1 MTDTR
6 RRAKRAVSLVVPV
19 SAFAAGLYVL
29 VAKGALTIDLGVGR
43 RVRPLGPLDV
53 AIDAPR
59 ETVFDV
65 IAAPYLGKTPRAM
78 QNKIRVLEHGND
90 MVLAAHYTDVGP
102 LTTLTVEVVT
112 FERPE
117 RVRFRLVRGPVPHVT
132 EEFVLTARADGGCD
146 FVYTGEIGADLWSLG
161 AWWTGIVAKRWEA
174 TVRQSVEQIKA
185 EAERRA
191 AVGRTVKP

>member
-1 MTDTR
+1 L
-6 RRAKRAVSLVVPV
+6 RRAKRAASLVVPA

-65 IAAPYLGKTPRAM
+65 IAAPYVGKTPRAM
-78 QNKIRVLEHGND
+78 QNEIRVLERGTD
-90 MVLAAHYTDVGP
+90 MVLAAHYTEVGP
-102 LTTLTVEVVT
+102 LTTVTVEIVA

-132 EEFVLTARADGGCD
+132 EEFALTDRADGGCD
-146 FVYTGEIGADLWSLG
+146 FLYTGEIGADLWSLG
-161 AWWTGIVAKRWEA
+161 TWWADVVAKRWEA
-174 TVRQSVEQIKA
+174 TVRQSVEQIKT

-191 AVGRTVKP
+191 AVHRTVKP

>member
-1 MTDTR
+1 MTKPTR
-6 RRAKRAVSLVVPV
+6 RVTRAASLVVPA

-29 VAKGALTIDLGVGR
+29 VAKGALTIDLDVGR

-53 AIDAPR
+53 VIDAPR

-65 IAAPYLGKTPRAM
+65 IAAPYVGKTPRAM
-78 QNKIRVLEHGND
+78 QNKIRVLERGTD

-102 LTTLTVEVVT
+102 LTTLTVEVVS

-117 RVRFRLVRGPVPHVT
+117 RVRFRLVRGPVPHVI
-132 EEFVLTARADGGCD
+132 EEFALTERSDGGCD
-146 FVYTGEIGADLWSLG
+146 FVYSGEIGADFWALG
-161 AWWTGIVAKRWEA
+161 AWWSNVVAVRWEA
-174 TVRQSVEQIKA
+174 TVRQSVDQIKT

-191 AVGRTVKP
+191 AVSGIPRP